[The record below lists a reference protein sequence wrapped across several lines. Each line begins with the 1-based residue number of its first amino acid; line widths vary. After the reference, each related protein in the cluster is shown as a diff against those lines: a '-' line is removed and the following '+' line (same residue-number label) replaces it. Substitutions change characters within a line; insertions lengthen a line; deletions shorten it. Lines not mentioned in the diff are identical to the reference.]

1 MPRQARV
8 APGAFVY
15 HALNRAVARL
25 PLFRKEA
32 DYTAFEQLLCQA
44 QTRHPTRILAWCL
57 MPNHWHFVLWPRADG
72 ELTAFVRWLAHT
84 HAMRWHVAHRT
95 VGCGHLYQGRFKS
108 LPVQDDAHFLTVCRY
123 VERNALTANLVS
135 RAEEWR
141 WGSLCVRHN
150 GSREL
155 QALLTELPLARPRNW
170 VAAVNT
176 PLSPRELE
184 ALRLCVARS
193 RPFGDEAWQA
203 RTATRLGLLHT
214 LRAEGRPRKK
224 PVAETSSHGDN

>member
-1 MPRQARV
+1 MARQARA
-8 APGAFVY
+8 APGGFVY
-15 HALNRAVARL
+15 HVLNRAVARL

-32 DYTAFEQLLCQA
+32 DYAAFEQLLCQA
-44 QTRHPTRILAWCL
+44 QARHPTRILAWCL

-123 VERNALTANLVS
+123 VERNALTAGLVS
-135 RAEEWR
+135 RAEQWR
-141 WGSLCVRHN
+141 WGSLWVRRS

-155 QALLTELPLARPRNW
+155 RALLSEWPLARPRNW
-170 VAAVNT
+170 VPAVNT
-176 PLSPRELE
+176 PLPGKELE
-184 ALRLCVARS
+184 KLRLCVRRN
-193 RPFGDEAWQA
+193 RPYGDEAWQQ
-203 RTATRLGLLHT
+203 RTAARLGLPHT
-214 LRAEGRPRKK
+214 LRAEGRPRKEL
-224 PVAETSSHGDN
+224 AGERAGHGGN